1 MEEYENS
8 NLLDIEEFDEEKMK
22 AESADLLELRFL
34 TKENAKF
41 QRTKGGFVSL
51 EYADKTYD
59 RVNVYRTFPVSEPD
73 AYISIREADEKA
85 REIGVVEHL
94 NKLSA
99 DQAEMLREQL
109 KLRYF
114 TPEIT
119 KVIDIKTEY
128 GYGYFNVVTN
138 FGACRFTIH
147 NGGGAVVSLTDTRIM
162 ITDLD
167 GNRFIDSMCA
177 YGPNILGYNDP
188 DVDAAGVAITN
199 LKHTNNRAK
208 LERIYLEAHS
218 RM

>member
-1 MEEYENS
+1 MEEFENS

-34 TKENAKF
+34 TKENAQFK
-41 QRTKGGFVSL
+41 RTKGGFVSL
-51 EYADKTYD
+51 TYADKTYD

-94 NKLSA
+94 SKLPA

-147 NGGGAVVSLTDTRIM
+147 NGGGAVVSLTDIRIM

-167 GNRFIDSMCA
+167 GNRFEI
-177 YGPNILGYNDP
+177 P
-188 DVDAAGVAITN
+188 DITKLSAGER
-199 LKHTNNRAK
+199 KK
-208 LERIYLEAHS
+208 LDLFI
-218 RM
+218 